1 MPPASPVA
9 AISLRELADL
19 AIGTPEVGAVNF
31 TALHTLIVAI
41 LKNLHLQETLID
53 FQPPAPDLPP
63 RAPASAQASISVP
76 QLPGAKERSLSK
88 AAAPQGLES
97 QVRDLGGQVQDLNR
111 QLKNI
116 GSQVHGI
123 VAHVQHLT
131 QAGGLD
137 VDARE
142 WLENRDLA
150 SLMLD
155 SPYRGSLKVLK
166 DSSETSVSKTK
177 ELLQDVMEDV
187 KTLKEA
193 HLKVQEFSE
202 MMPQKVMERIE
213 TLEKFIKDRD
223 LFLEQVGRKLSLI
236 PGGEEATMVTWE
248 ELEQAITD
256 GWKSSQAPK
265 LFCTYRYHTVFSEQ
279 RIFLGREPRTPA
291 RPINKHPQE
300 PL

>member
-256 GWKSSQAPK
+256 GWKSSQA
-265 LFCTYRYHTVFSEQ
+265 
-279 RIFLGREPRTPA
+279 
-291 RPINKHPQE
+291 
-300 PL
+300 

>member
-202 MMPQKVMERIE
+202 MMPQHQLADAVEVPDM
-213 TLEKFIKDRD
+213 F
-223 LFLEQVGRKLSLI
+223 V
-236 PGGEEATMVTWE
+236 
-248 ELEQAITD
+248 
-256 GWKSSQAPK
+256 
-265 LFCTYRYHTVFSEQ
+265 
-279 RIFLGREPRTPA
+279 
-291 RPINKHPQE
+291 PQE
-300 PL
+300 ARSASLHRAGMSPWWAAGSESGTRGSRACTSLDLAHCPESHGAD